1 MFGSSRSQYRQ
12 PQVSSTAQGCAV
24 LVTSLGLQVAARL
37 IGVLDA
43 SSSRPRLDTDKP
55 STTTHQMAEAVAGH
69 QKSAAESKALKA
81 SAHFGNSEFA
91 QSKKSV
97 CSVFRTQNQQAFEIS
112 CHGSMATLLTDL
124 GMVEAADG
132 SIDAPEPANLA
143 TSNRG
148 SMGSNARSTYGR
160 PTYGGYNSRIQP

>member
-1 MFGSSRSQYRQ
+1 M
-12 PQVSSTAQGCAV
+12 
-24 LVTSLGLQVAARL
+24 AARL

-43 SSSRPRLDTDKP
+43 SSSRPRLDAEKP

-69 QKSAAESKALKA
+69 QKSAAEGKGLKA

-91 QSKKSV
+91 QSKKSI

-112 CHGSMATLLTDL
+112 CHGSMTTLLTDL

-132 SIDAPEPANLA
+132 SIDAPEPAKLA
-143 TSNRG
+143 ASNKG
-148 SMGSNARSTYGR
+148 SKGSTVRSTYGR
-160 PTYGGYNSRIQP
+160 PTYGGYNSRMQP